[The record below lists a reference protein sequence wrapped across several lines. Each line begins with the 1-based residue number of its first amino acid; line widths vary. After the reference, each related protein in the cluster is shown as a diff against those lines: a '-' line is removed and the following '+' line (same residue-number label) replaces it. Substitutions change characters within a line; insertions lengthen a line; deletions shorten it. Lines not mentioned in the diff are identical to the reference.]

1 MPSAVASKQT
11 AHRTDH
17 PHGLPGGHALNFER
31 TLNRT
36 GVTIHTLDEISEAFV
51 SAASAAAPHPVVDIG
66 AGFGVAT
73 LAALNAGATVISND
87 IEPEHLAALQS
98 RTPAEQQPRLTLMP
112 GRFPDDVQLNAGSV
126 SAVLLSRVLH
136 FFDGPQVLRSIETLY
151 RWLVSGGRAFVVCDA
166 SLFLMQPPLRAAYEA
181 QLAAGQEWPG
191 FVRGVHQL
199 LPERAGQIPDQLHY
213 LDPDTLA
220 RAFERAGFAIERA
233 ELFVRDCGEQG
244 PPRRCTGVIARKQ

>member
-1 MPSAVASKQT
+1 M
-11 AHRTDH
+11 
-17 PHGLPGGHALNFER
+17 NFER

-36 GVTIHTLDEISEAFV
+36 GVTIHTLDEFSEAFV
-51 SAASAAAPHPVVDIG
+51 AAASRAAPRPVVDIG

-87 IEPEHLAALQS
+87 VEPEHLTALQS
-98 RTPAEQQPRLTLMP
+98 RTPADQQSRLTLMP
-112 GRFPDDVQLNAGSV
+112 GRFPDDIQLDDGSAA
-126 SAVLLSRVLH
+126 AVLLSRVLH
-136 FFDGPQVLRSIETLY
+136 FFDGPQLLRSIETLH
-151 RWLVSGGRAFVVCDA
+151 RWLQPGGCAFVVCDA
-166 SLFLMQPPLRAAYEA
+166 SLFLKQPPLRAAYEA

-199 LPERAGQIPDQLHY
+199 LPERADQIPDQLHY

-220 RAFERAGFAIERA
+220 RAFEQAGFAIERA